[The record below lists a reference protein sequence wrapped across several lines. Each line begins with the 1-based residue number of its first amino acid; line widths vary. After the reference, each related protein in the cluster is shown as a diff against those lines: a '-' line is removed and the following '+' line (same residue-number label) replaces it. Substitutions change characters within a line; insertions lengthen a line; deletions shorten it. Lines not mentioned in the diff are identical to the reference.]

1 MDAQR
6 WATRAERGADNFCMM
21 RLMRSEFT
29 GMVQTHASRWK
40 SEWERRL
47 RAEPVLN
54 AMAEPSILFFL
65 MDRTLEDFQAVLDKR
80 SAGGRARVAHPCGSA
95 PPLRDACRCGLN
107 PLLAYFATG
116 RDALEAV
123 LKEDA
128 ALPEERREVLS
139 ARWSLLARRE
149 IELLCGACRRP
160 EAATVVSAT
169 VAMR

>member
-1 MDAQR
+1 M
-6 WATRAERGADNFCMM
+6 RAERGADNFCMM
-21 RLMRSEFT
+21 GLMRSELA

-65 MDRTLEDFQAVLDKR
+65 MDRTREDFQALLDKR
-80 SAGGRARVAHPCGSA
+80 SGRTRAVHPCGSA

-123 LKEDA
+123 LKEDS
-128 ALPEERREVLS
+128 ALPEARRVVLI
-139 ARWSLLARRE
+139 ARWSVLARRE

-160 EAATVVSAT
+160 VAATATAVSAA
-169 VAMR
+169 VATR